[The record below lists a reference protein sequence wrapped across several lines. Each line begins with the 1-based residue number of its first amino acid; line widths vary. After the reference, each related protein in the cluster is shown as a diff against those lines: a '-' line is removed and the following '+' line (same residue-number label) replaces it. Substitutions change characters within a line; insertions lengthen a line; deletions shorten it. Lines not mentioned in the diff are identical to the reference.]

1 MAVKSRHV
9 SVEHTKGN
17 HGKIRNIV
25 RGQCRNNLFLPVNLF
40 VKGATRDISAN
51 MSKVTHGDST
61 LLQLERG
68 LNEAQ
73 RSVYPSNGLF
83 VYQKDTK
90 NGCPPPFFRS

>member
-1 MAVKSRHV
+1 MYLLNIQKETTEKSEISCADNV
-9 SVEHTKGN
+9 AITFFF
-17 HGKIRNIV
+17 
-25 RGQCRNNLFLPVNLF
+25 QNLF
-40 VKGATRDISAN
+40 VKRATRDISAN